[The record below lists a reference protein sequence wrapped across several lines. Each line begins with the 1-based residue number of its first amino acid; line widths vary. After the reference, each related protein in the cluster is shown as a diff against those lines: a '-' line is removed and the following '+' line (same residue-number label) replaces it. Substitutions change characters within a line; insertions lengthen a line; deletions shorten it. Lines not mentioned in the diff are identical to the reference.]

1 MLLRLDIEE
10 EAWIADVGFG
20 GSGPLAPLRLVAGL
34 EQPQYLWAY
43 RLVEDGGAW
52 VLQARR
58 ASEWEDFYVFSL
70 EPQHDVDY
78 EVASHYVSTHPDSPF
93 TRSLAAQRA
102 TPEARYLLR
111 SRELTIE
118 RHDGIETRTVAD
130 AELLGV
136 LDALFGLPLPAGTVI
151 PDQPWVWGS

>member
-20 GSGPLAPLRLVAGL
+20 GSGPLAPLRLVADL
-34 EQPQYLWAY
+34 EQQQYQWAY

-58 ASEWEDFYVFSL
+58 PGGWEDFYAFTL

-78 EVASHYVSTHPDSPF
+78 EVASHFVSTHPDSPF

-102 TPEARYLLR
+102 TPDARYLLR

-118 RHDGIETRTVAD
+118 RGGEIETRIVAEG
-130 AELLGV
+130 ELLGV
-136 LDALFGLPLPAGTVI
+136 LDALFGLPLPPGTVI
-151 PDQPWVWGS
+151 PDKPWVWGS